1 MDVLK
6 KYKVCPVC
14 GGHNDPRLMECDT
27 CGTDLMGIPVVD
39 AALEKVTA
47 PEGSVYVRICEC
59 GYANPSQA
67 RKCEAC
73 GEDISDIIPVEK
85 KSKQT
90 LQYRF
95 CDLAGQYEY
104 TIPLGTAVIGREHEM
119 REYLSEKSYVSRAHA
134 KVMLNEEGLFIE
146 NLSRTNYTYVNN
158 IRICDGKVPLKNQ
171 DEVSLGGISL
181 NGTRQEQ
188 AAYFRVETI
197 E

>member
-1 MDVLK
+1 MYVSVNAAMRIL
-6 KYKVCPVC
+6 
-14 GGHNDPRLMECDT
+14 PRPESVN
-27 CGTDLMGIPVVD
+27 P
-39 AALEKVTA
+39 AEK
-47 PEGSVYVRICEC
+47 IFL
-59 GYANPSQA
+59 
-67 RKCEAC
+67 
-73 GEDISDIIPVEK
+73 ILFLWK
-85 KSKQT
+85 KSQNRRCNT
-90 LQYRF
+90 DFVIWQ
-95 CDLAGQYEY
+95 EY
-104 TIPLGTAVIGREHEM
+104 PIPQGTAVIGREHEM

-188 AAYFRVETI
+188 AAYFRGETI